1 MQPEILM
8 DDVRRAGFVHEIKIE
23 SEGGTGHRPVPSGD
37 PPASLWFNFDFVDEA
52 GAPHVVNQDFRLHRR
67 REI

>member
-1 MQPEILM
+1 MAVSVM
-8 DDVRRAGFVHEIKIE
+8 M
-23 SEGGTGHRPVPSGD
+23 GGAGD